1 MLRSRRCGVLG
12 SFLDTEDRK
21 YFRQNVDRSL
31 LYLLGTE
38 AAERVPDHR
47 VAVIGIAVA
56 PRHRVSRGSKRVRD
70 DCRCRNA
77 PFLEDR
83 AVGHTGRAA
92 RPSITYGGN
101 DDVTLFG
108 HLIGNSVLDRVGE
121 PAPFRA
127 RHDRLDRVTFLEQVA
142 DGGEQVRPR

>member
-1 MLRSRRCGVLG
+1 M
-12 SFLDTEDRK
+12 
-21 YFRQNVDRSL
+21 
-31 LYLLGTE
+31 
-38 AAERVPDHR
+38 
-47 VAVIGIAVA
+47 
-56 PRHRVSRGSKRVRD
+56 RD

>member
-1 MLRSRRCGVLG
+1 
-12 SFLDTEDRK
+12 
-21 YFRQNVDRSL
+21 
-31 LYLLGTE
+31 
-38 AAERVPDHR
+38 
-47 VAVIGIAVA
+47 
-56 PRHRVSRGSKRVRD
+56 VRD

-77 PFLEDR
+77 PFLEDG

-92 RPSITYGGN
+92 LPSITYGGN